1 MQGKTRRQT
10 PNAVA
15 QKAEKSFSRGYWCR
29 WRPLLTFIHLSQ
41 HIYYKHTHTHT
52 PSSRQTLLLCTACE
66 NSTGAKG
73 NCFSSGSCFTSTI
86 YSRSSYSGGGKRRG
100 KRILSRVGKALDS
113 QRFRDP
119 PIQLFLKQTP
129 REQTQPLK
137 EYLNE
142 VTLL

>member
-1 MQGKTRRQT
+1 METIT
-10 PNAVA
+10 NFHS
-15 QKAEKSFSRGYWCR
+15 SFTAYI
-29 WRPLLTFIHLSQ
+29 P
-41 HIYYKHTHTHT
+41 HTHTHT
-52 PSSRQTLLLCTACE
+52 PSSRQTRLLCTACE

-73 NCFSSGSCFTSTI
+73 NCLSSGSCFTSTI
-86 YSRSSYSGGGKRRG
+86 YSRSSYSGAG

-119 PIQLFLKQTP
+119 PIQFFLKQTP